1 MKENNSDKN
10 SERTQ
15 ELAERFVY
23 GNDDAAFHSCMKSME
38 VGIRNYIKEFLKSK
52 NVPRIMAFIDEIYDA
67 TYDNVYDNARAYY
80 DKERGQFS
88 TWVYRVANR
97 NCVNAIRP
105 YVANKF
111 YVVSPDVNDIE
122 SNNFDED
129 SSCGRYKVVQDEEDR
144 TFTYVIDGET
154 KISNYKEMI
163 DDIVACI
170 YACIYSMK
178 CVTETDRKRKE
189 MVRMLYIENKT
200 MQEVSEEL
208 GCKICNVKNAVTV
221 KKGEILSMFKE
232 KYEELYNMMVA
243 ENVLD
248 GRKMEYMNA
257 A

>member
-1 MKENNSDKN
+1 MKESNSD
-10 SERTQ
+10 RTQ
-15 ELAERFVY
+15 QLAERFVY
-23 GNDDAAFHSCMKSME
+23 MNDDSAFHECMKSME
-38 VGIRNYIKEFLKSK
+38 VGIKNYIKEFMKSK
-52 NVPRIMAFIDEIYDA
+52 NVPRISTFIDEVYDA

-105 YVANKF
+105 FVANRF

-122 SNNFDED
+122 SNTYDED
-129 SSCGRYKVVQDEEDR
+129 SSACRYKVAQVEEDKMY
-144 TFTYVIDGET
+144 TYEINGEN
-154 KISNYKEMI
+154 KISTYKEMI
-163 DDIVACI
+163 DDVVACI
-170 YACIYSMK
+170 YSCIYSIK
-178 CVTETDRKRKE
+178 CVTDTDRKRKE

-200 MQEVSEEL
+200 MQEVSEEF

-221 KKGEILSMFKE
+221 KKGEILAMFKE
-232 KYEELYNMMVA
+232 KYSGLYNMMIS

-248 GRKMEYMNA
+248 GRKREYLKA